1 MEIFMNRHRTG
12 GRGYMKKI
20 ISLTAGAVLLAF
32 LPAGCGSIHSTAIQL
47 GLAESPYY
55 HNGDTEWDHGGI
67 EEYYFNC
74 MPRSVWTSSRRLT
87 PV

>member
-1 MEIFMNRHRTG
+1 
-12 GRGYMKKI
+12 MKKI

-67 EEYYFNC
+67 EEYYFNQI
-74 MPRSVWTSSRRLT
+74 PGGLNDIYRELQTRRNENESQEDLGR
-87 PV
+87 